1 MLAAAAKP
9 MSVTKLGIGGSEQG
23 NFVARLE
30 PAPQGVDY
38 DFTILPAESLSSS
51 LVSQIRARFRY
62 KTYKGR
68 TAQPLKRLPIT
79 EMKPWFFD
87 IPNRLQVLF
96 VKPKPLRVSVRPLD
110 LPDMWADYRPQKASW
125 MNSFLAHLMLVA
137 IITVPFYVQ
146 RLLNPPVAEGTDYE
160 VIDISPYLMQLPGSD
175 RKAGG
180 GGGGGDRSPTP
191 APKGSIPKFDLMQ
204 FTPPQ
209 AVLKNLEPELPAD
222 PSLLG
227 PPHLRLPQMN
237 LAQLGDPMGPDFG
250 PPSSGPGFGGGI
262 GSGEGTGIG
271 SGRGGGLGPGFGGG
285 TGGGAYSVGGNVS
298 APVPIYKPEPPYSEE
313 ARKAKYQGVVVLLI
327 VVDRQGNV
335 ADISILKPLGMG
347 LDEKAVT
354 TVRTWKFHPARRNN
368 TPVAV
373 RVSVEITFR
382 LF

>member
-1 MLAAAAKP
+1 
-9 MSVTKLGIGGSEQG
+9 MSITKLGIAGSEKG
-23 NFVARLE
+23 KFASRLE
-30 PAPQGVDY
+30 PAPPGVDY
-38 DFTILPAESLSSS
+38 GFTILPSDSLASSIA
-51 LVSQIRARFRY
+51 SQFRARFRHKNY
-62 KTYKGR
+62 RGR
-68 TAQPLKRLPIT
+68 TAQPLNRLPIT
-79 EMKPWFFD
+79 EMKPWFLD
-87 IPNRLQVLF
+87 IPNRLRILF
-96 VKPKPLRVSVRPLD
+96 AKPKPWKGLVQPLE

-125 MNSFLAHLMLVA
+125 MNSALAHLMLVA
-137 IITVPFYVQ
+137 ILTVPFYVQ
-146 RLLNPPVAEGTDYE
+146 GLLNPPVAESTTYE
-160 VIDISPYLMQLPGSD
+160 IIDISPYLMQLPGSD
-175 RKAGG
+175 KKAGG

-191 APKGSIPKFDLMQ
+191 AVQGSIPRFDIMQ

-227 PPHLRLPQMN
+227 PPQLRLPAMN

-250 PPSSGPGFGGGI
+250 LPSNGPGFGGGI

-271 SGRGGGLGPGFGGG
+271 SGRGGGLGPGRGGG

-313 ARKAKYQGVVVLLI
+313 ARKAKYQGTVVLLI
-327 VVDRQGNV
+327 VVDSQGDV
-335 ADISILKPLGMG
+335 ADVSVLKPLGMG
-347 LDEKAVT
+347 LDEKAVS
-354 TVRTWKFHPARRNN
+354 TVRTWKFHPALRNN

>member
-1 MLAAAAKP
+1 M
-9 MSVTKLGIGGSEQG
+9 
-23 NFVARLE
+23 N
-30 PAPQGVDY
+30 
-38 DFTILPAESLSSS
+38 
-51 LVSQIRARFRY
+51 
-62 KTYKGR
+62 
-68 TAQPLKRLPIT
+68 RLPIT
-79 EMKPWFFD
+79 EMKPWFLD
-87 IPNRLQVLF
+87 IPNRLRILF
-96 VKPKPLRVSVRPLD
+96 AKPKPWKGLVQPLE

-125 MNSFLAHLMLVA
+125 MNSALAHLMLVA
-137 IITVPFYVQ
+137 ILTVPFYVQ
-146 RLLNPPVAEGTDYE
+146 GLLNPPVAESTTYE
-160 VIDISPYLMQLPGSD
+160 IIDISPYLMQLPGSD
-175 RKAGG
+175 KKAGG

-191 APKGSIPKFDLMQ
+191 AVQGSIPRFDIMQ

-227 PPHLRLPQMN
+227 PPQLRLPAMN

-250 PPSSGPGFGGGI
+250 LPSNGPGFGGGI

-271 SGRGGGLGPGFGGG
+271 SGRGGGLGPGRGGG

-313 ARKAKYQGVVVLLI
+313 ARKAKYQGTVVLLI
-327 VVDRQGNV
+327 VVDSQGDV
-335 ADISILKPLGMG
+335 ADVSVLKPLGMG
-347 LDEKAVT
+347 LDEKAVS
-354 TVRTWKFHPARRNN
+354 TVRTWKFHPALRNN